1 MDFEVR
7 QAIIDEGFDP
17 DDPSTWVAMWSVTEI
32 LREVAKTPSEAEIID
47 RSGPIPPALRRWL
60 DRT

>member
-17 DDPSTWVAMWSVTEI
+17 DDPSVWVAMWSVSDV
-32 LREVAKTPSEAEIID
+32 LREVAKTPSGAEVID
-47 RSGPIPPALRRWL
+47 RSGSIPVLRRWL
-60 DRT
+60 YRT

>member
-17 DDPSTWVAMWSVTEI
+17 DDPSVWVAMWSVGEM
-32 LREVAKTPSEAEIID
+32 LRGVAKSPSGAEIID
-47 RSGPIPPALRRWL
+47 RSGPIPTLRQWPE
-60 DRT
+60 RT

>member
-17 DDPSTWVAMWSVTEI
+17 DDPSTWLTMWSVSET
-32 LREVAKTPSEAEIID
+32 LREFAKTPSGAQIINH
-47 RSGPIPPALRRWL
+47 SGSLPTLHRWL
-60 DRT
+60 DRE